1 MVLPRS
7 PDGGRPGYGAADS
20 GLCYGTL
27 MPIVYVPLPDV
38 DATM

>member
-1 MVLPRS
+1 MVLPRT

-20 GLCYGTL
+20 GTYGTL